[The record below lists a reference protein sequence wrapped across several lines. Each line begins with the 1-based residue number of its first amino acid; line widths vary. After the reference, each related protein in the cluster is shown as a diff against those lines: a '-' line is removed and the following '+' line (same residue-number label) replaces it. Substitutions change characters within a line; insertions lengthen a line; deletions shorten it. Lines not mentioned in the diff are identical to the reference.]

1 MKCETVQQNIVLV
14 TYGELPD
21 EELAALEHHLAECEA
36 CNRELRELLT
46 LHEAMAGGE
55 SVADPSPNLVARA
68 RMRLDEE
75 LDSIPPHGFFTRLQ
89 SNLWSWVGH
98 LQSAPAL
105 MTLLLGSG
113 FLAGIFT
120 ARYQFAHLA
129 PPKQIVRM
137 VKSGD
142 STIANVTGIVQTPNS
157 EQVQVSYERTTPEV
171 MQGSLDDPQIRE
183 LLLMGT
189 HAAVSPSVRE
199 KTVSLITHECQLHHA
214 CITGPGG
221 SGIRDALLVSLHTD
235 RSAAVRLKALEG
247 LEPYVADDENVRD
260 AILEA
265 LMHDGSEN
273 VRTRAITLLT
283 PVESDSSVRQVMRSV
298 STTDANPFIRT
309 VSTRAF
315 AGTAD
320 IQ

>member
-21 EELAALEHHLAECEA
+21 EDLAALEHHLAECEA
-36 CNRELRELLT
+36 CNRELRELLA
-46 LHEAMAGGE
+46 LHEAMAAGDAVTE
-55 SVADPSPNLVARA
+55 PSPNLVARA
-68 RMRLDEE
+68 RMKLDEE
-75 LDSIPPHGFFTRLQ
+75 LDGIPPHGLFTRLQ
-89 SNLWSWVGH
+89 SNLWSWLGH

-105 MTLLLGSG
+105 MTLLVGTG

-120 ARYQFAHLA
+120 TRYQVAHQPL
-129 PPKQIVRM
+129 PKTAVRM
-137 VKSGD
+137 AKPGD

-157 EQVQVSYERTTPEV
+157 EQVQVSYERITPEV

-189 HAAVSPSVRE
+189 HAAANPSVRE
-199 KTVSLITHECQLHHA
+199 KTVSLITHECQMHHA

-221 SGIRDALLVSLHTD
+221 SGIRDALLVSLHAD
-235 RSAAVRLKALEG
+235 RSPAVRLKALEG
-247 LEPYVADDENVRD
+247 LEPYVADDEHVRD

-265 LMHDGSEN
+265 LMHDSSEN
-273 VRTRAITLLT
+273 VRTRAITLLM

-298 STTDANPFIRT
+298 STTDANPFIRN
-309 VSTRAF
+309 VGTRAV